1 MRDALWQEVSQ
12 GKKFYLVY
20 LFPSSSFFSLNLQ
33 VAVYGET
40 AGDRRGESCGAEEE
54 FGIYSFFA

>member
-1 MRDALWQEVSQ
+1 MRDALWQVTQ
-12 GKKFYLVY
+12 GKKFYLVH
-20 LFPSSSFFSLNLQ
+20 LFPSSSFFFLDLQ

-40 AGDRRGESCGAEEE
+40 AGDRRGEYCGAEEE